1 MIRGWA
7 SGKVREEN
15 ELLDEERVVV
25 ASWDMS
31 SFVRG
36 VTERVGS
43 IEWVIGHPVWTARGA
58 CRDASGNVEARY
70 CLVDVYG

>member
-1 MIRGWA
+1 M
-7 SGKVREEN
+7 
-15 ELLDEERVVV
+15 VV